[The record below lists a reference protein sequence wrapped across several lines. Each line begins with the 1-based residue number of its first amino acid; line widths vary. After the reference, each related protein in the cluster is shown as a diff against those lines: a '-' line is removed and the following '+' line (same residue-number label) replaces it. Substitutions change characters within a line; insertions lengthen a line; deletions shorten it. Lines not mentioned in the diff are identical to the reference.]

1 MGLAD
6 RDYLRDKDSRG
17 GMSTGWPAGG
27 RGGWS
32 GRGRRSSLF
41 GIFSFNTWLIVVNI
55 AVFLL
60 AGLLAGTPNLQRDVV
75 HARAFHRDV
84 PDPWREQARPDLR
97 QRLPAPGMPGLFGRE
112 LLVVVP
118 GATLGLP
125 TQSPVNVTV
134 GFEYFQV
141 MGILEYWGHFSTERA
156 FWGLEVWRFITFQFL
171 HANITHLLLNLLAL
185 WIIGGLVEEYL
196 GRKRYAAYYL
206 VCGVF
211 GALLYLILNLAGNF
225 AVHLATPP
233 TWMRFL
239 LFDSMATP
247 LVGASAGIFGVLV
260 AAAVVAPHV
269 VVYVLGIIPARM
281 RTVAMVLLAI
291 SIFNLAR
298 GSANA
303 GGEAAHIGGAIA
315 GWFFIRR
322 MHLLRDFFDV
332 LGNSRSTKPSSVAP
346 RAQRR
351 RSLADPEE
359 QEIDRI
365 LAKIKSEGVSSL
377 TDEERRALARRSGAP
392 GAEPSTRVD

>member
-6 RDYLRDKDSRG
+6 RDYLRDRDARG
-17 GMSTGWPAGG
+17 GVYAGWRAGG
-27 RGGWS
+27 RGG
-32 GRGRRSSLF
+32 RSSLF
-41 GIFSFNTWLIVVNI
+41 GLFSFNTWLIIVNI
-55 AVFLL
+55 AVFVL
-60 AGLLAGTPNLQRDVV
+60 AGLLAGSPNLQRDVV
-75 HARAFHRDV
+75 HARSFHRDV
-84 PDPWREQARPDLR
+84 PDAWRAQARPDRR

-112 LLVVVP
+112 LVVVMP
-118 GATLGLP
+118 GVSLGLP
-125 TQSPVNVTV
+125 TQSPVTVTV
-134 GFEYFQV
+134 GLEYFQV
-141 MGILEYWGHFSTERA
+141 MGIIEYWGHFSTERA

-211 GALLYLILNLAGNF
+211 GAILYLILNLAGNF
-225 AVHLATPP
+225 ALLVATPP
-233 TWMRFL
+233 PWMRFL

-269 VVYVLGIIPARM
+269 VVFVLGIIPARM
-281 RTVAMVLLAI
+281 RTVAIVLLSI

-332 LGNSRSTKPSSVAP
+332 LGDSRSPRSSGGP
-346 RAQRR
+346 PHRR
-351 RSLADPEE
+351 VRWVPADPDD

-365 LAKIKSEGVSSL
+365 LAKIKAEGVASL
-377 TDEERRALARRSGAP
+377 TDQERGVLARRSSAP
-392 GAEPSTRVD
+392 GTEPLPRGD